1 MKGNKHT
8 HTHTHT
14 RTTRNKSDR
23 ILKKQKHAVPIIYY
37 KDKFTHS
44 RPLMRDIN
52 DLNAFQINIFQVLKF
67 MYKMK
72 HNLNPR
78 VFDNM
83 FKEIHHKIPYKV
95 FY

>member
-1 MKGNKHT
+1 
-8 HTHTHT
+8 
-14 RTTRNKSDR
+14 
-23 ILKKQKHAVPIIYY
+23 
-37 KDKFTHS
+37 
-44 RPLMRDIN
+44 MRDIN

-83 FKEIHHKIPYKV
+83 FKEIHRKIPYKV